1 MYAEWILIGSII
13 ITVLGLY
20 AGNLLFKLHK
30 QKQLIALQQ
39 EQKKDKANAK
49 KAKVL
54 ADIRYIAIAMLD
66 NRCELSEGVVRIA
79 SLFGVLSMTE
89 QTMPSYPALYAHFDL
104 IKTHPIME
112 KRSAL
117 TKQDRMKLD
126 FIRMK
131 SESNLESQILEEIK
145 QLTTFH

>member
-1 MYAEWILIGSII
+1 MYTEWILIGSII
-13 ITVLGLY
+13 IAALGLY

-30 QKQLIALQQ
+30 KKQLIALQQ
-39 EQKKDKANAK
+39 EQKKDKANTKRAE
-49 KAKVL
+49 VL
-54 ADIRYIAIAMLD
+54 ADIRYIAIAMID

-79 SLFGVLSMTE
+79 NLFGVLSMTE
-89 QTMPSYPALYAHFDL
+89 QTIPSYPALYAHFEI

-117 TKQDRMKLD
+117 TKQDRMKFDL
-126 FIRMK
+126 IRMK
-131 SESNLESQILEEIK
+131 SESNLESQILQEIK